1 MLFILNFYI
10 KLLTIKIKWFI
21 LCKVKMLYKGNLGMQ
36 FEEFYEYTILFDIY
50 GNLLSNKQRDV
61 MDKFLNLDIG
71 ESELAEL
78 LGDSRQAVHDAIVKA
93 KKQLTEMENKCHIA
107 ENLAKAKT
115 KLSEAKSFLIETDEN
130 QKKSIK
136 IIDDVID
143 LI

>member
-1 MLFILNFYI
+1 
-10 KLLTIKIKWFI
+10 
-21 LCKVKMLYKGNLGMQ
+21 MQ

-61 MDKFLNLDIG
+61 MDKFLNLDLG

-107 ENLAKAKT
+107 ENLTKAKT
-115 KLSEAKSFLIETDEN
+115 KLSAAKSFLKETDEN

-136 IIDDVID
+136 IIDEVIN

>member
-1 MLFILNFYI
+1 
-10 KLLTIKIKWFI
+10 
-21 LCKVKMLYKGNLGMQ
+21 MLYKGKLVMQ

-61 MDKFLNLDIG
+61 MDKFLNLDLG

-78 LGDSRQAVHDAIVKA
+78 LGDSRQAVHDAIAKA
-93 KKQLTEMENKCHIA
+93 KKQLNEMEAKCHIA
-107 ENLAKAKT
+107 KNFEIAKK
-115 KLSEAKSFLIETDEN
+115 KLSDAKSFLKETDEN
-130 QKKSIK
+130 QKKSIE